1 MDVSGQL
8 HNSVALLQRISNKT
22 AICDNKTTNTT
33 DRQHN

>member
-8 HNSVALLQRISNKT
+8 HDSVALLQGISNKT
-22 AICDNKTTNTT
+22 AICENKTTHTT